1 MNYVFLPVK
10 ENIDVLRDLNFIH
23 STVPKIKQFLYYIR
37 TNQVDALNLPFF
49 ISLMELLKGVI
60 YFVLDIKSDDYMDPF
75 KCDGFPNKLR
85 QKFMRETRLLD
96 LLIDCLIFPF
106 ETKLYAYE
114 DLTQ

>member
-60 YFVLDIKSDDYMDPF
+60 YFVLDIKSDDY
-75 KCDGFPNKLR
+75 
-85 QKFMRETRLLD
+85 
-96 LLIDCLIFPF
+96 
-106 ETKLYAYE
+106 
-114 DLTQ
+114 